1 MTTLYLKVKVGN
13 FDPVNQQHRHF
24 ETLFQEVHTQ
34 TIILYFAMAYF
45 TRRMDN
51 INFHT
56 KDSMVNDIIPR
67 ITYMALTINYRL
79 VAFRP
84 SGKRR

>member
-1 MTTLYLKVKVGN
+1 MTTLYLEVKVGN
-13 FDPVNQQHRHF
+13 FDPVNQQQRHF

-34 TIILYFAMAYF
+34 TIICYFAMAYF

-56 KDSMVNDIIPR
+56 KIAWLMISFQEL
-67 ITYMALTINYRL
+67 LTW
-79 VAFRP
+79 P
-84 SGKRR
+84 